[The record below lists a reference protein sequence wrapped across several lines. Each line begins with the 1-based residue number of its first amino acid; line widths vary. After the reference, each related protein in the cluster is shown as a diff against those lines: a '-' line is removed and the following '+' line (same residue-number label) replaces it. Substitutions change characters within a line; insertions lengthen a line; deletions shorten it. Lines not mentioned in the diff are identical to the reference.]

1 MSGFWFQSTMSY
13 ERPTRIHRRTV
24 TPLRILFSE
33 GSSLTA
39 REFLSVL
46 GPAGH
51 HIEVVDPNPLCIC
64 RFSRWTRR
72 AHRTPAPGLDPIGYI
87 EAVNALLSEGGFDVL
102 LPTHE
107 QAWLFAVGRSL
118 LDPRAAV
125 VIASEQAFSQVESK
139 IEFARLLDDIGLPQP
154 KWGLVKSAEE
164 LRDWK
169 APFYLKAPFSTAG
182 AGVRRV
188 SNARD
193 AESTFMVL
201 RAAGHEGPLM
211 AQAAAEGKYAQVQA
225 LFDQGR
231 LIAAHTSAQ
240 TAVGIGPS
248 AAGRVSVHHPF
259 ARRDVA
265 TLGKRLNWHGG
276 LTLDYLF
283 RERDYAYIECNPRT
297 VEPGNAAAS
306 GVDLPGLQL
315 RLSIGEHPDPVP
327 PGQEGVRTHG
337 SLAILLGTAVYL
349 RSRRA
354 VLMEALRLAFHYGPY
369 RHSRECLTPIFHDFL
384 GLIPLA
390 MVIGRALFSPSSM
403 EAFAASAVKAYSV
416 TPDAIKRLVKM
427 ASTAE
432 NRNHV

>member
-1 MSGFWFQSTMSY
+1 M
-13 ERPTRIHRRTV
+13 I
-24 TPLRILFSE
+24 PLRILFSE

-51 HIEVVDPNPLCIC
+51 RIEVVDPNPVCIC

-72 AHRTPAPGLDPIGYI
+72 VHRTPAPGLDPIGYI
-87 EAVNALLSEGGFDVL
+87 EAVNALLSEGAFDVL

-107 QAWLFAVGRSL
+107 QAWLFAAGRSL
-118 LDPRAAV
+118 LDPCAAV
-125 VIASEQAFSQVESK
+125 AVAPEQAFARVESK
-139 IEFARLLDDIGLPQP
+139 IEFAHLLDEVGLPQP
-154 KWGLVKSAEE
+154 KWGLVNSAEE
-164 LRDWK
+164 LREWK

-182 AGVRRV
+182 TGVRRV
-188 SNARD
+188 SHAGE
-193 AESTFMVL
+193 AESTFMAL
-201 RAAGHEGPLM
+201 RVMWHEGPLM
-211 AQAAAEGKYAQVQA
+211 IQTAADGRYAQVQG
-225 LFDQGR
+225 LFDHGR

-259 ARRDVA
+259 ARHDIA

-315 RLSIGEHPDPVP
+315 HLSLGEHPDLVP
-327 PGQEGVRTHG
+327 PGQEGVCTHS
-337 SLAILLGTAVYL
+337 SLAILLGTAVYC
-349 RSRRA
+349 RFRKA
-354 VLMEALRLAFHYGPY
+354 VLMEALRLAFHRGPY
-369 RHSRECLTPIFHDFL
+369 KYSHEILTPVLQDFPSFV
-384 GLIPLA
+384 PLA
-390 MVIGRALFSPSSM
+390 LVTGRALLSPISM
-403 EAFAASAVKAYSV
+403 ERFAASAVKAYCV
-416 TPDAIKRLVKM
+416 TPGAIERVIKTASAAKGSDKM
-427 ASTAE
+427 
-432 NRNHV
+432 

>member
-1 MSGFWFQSTMSY
+1 M
-13 ERPTRIHRRTV
+13 

-46 GPAGH
+46 GSAGH

-72 AHRTPAPGLDPIGYI
+72 VHRTPAPGLDPIGYI
-87 EAVNALLSEGGFDVL
+87 EAVNALLSEGVFDVL

-118 LDPRAAV
+118 LDPRVSVA
-125 VIASEQAFSQVESK
+125 IASEQAFSQVESK
-139 IEFARLLDDIGLPQP
+139 IEFARLLDDVGLPQP
-154 KWGLVKSAEE
+154 KWGLVNSADE
-164 LRDWK
+164 LRKWK

-182 AGVRRV
+182 TGVRRV
-188 SNARD
+188 SNAGD
-193 AESTFMVL
+193 AESTFVAL
-201 RAAGHEGPLM
+201 RAAGHKGLLM
-211 AQAAAEGKYAQVQA
+211 VQTAAEGKYAQVQA

-259 ARRDVA
+259 AWRDVA
-265 TLGKRLNWHGG
+265 ALGKRLNWHGG

-283 RERDYAYIECNPRT
+283 QERDYVCIECNPRT

-315 RLSIGEHPDPVP
+315 RLSVGEHPNPLP
-327 PGQEGVRTHG
+327 PGLEGVHTHS
-337 SLAILLGTAVYL
+337 SLAILLGTAAYR

-354 VLMEALRLAFHYGPY
+354 VLTEALRLGLHCGSYK
-369 RHSRECLTPIFHDFL
+369 HSRECLTPVFHDL
-384 GLIPLA
+384 PGLIPLA
-390 MVIGRALFSPSSM
+390 MVIGRGLFSPASI
-403 EAFAASAVKAYSV
+403 EPFAASAVKAYSV
-416 TPDAIKRLVKM
+416 TPEAIERVVKM
-427 ASTAE
+427 ASTAKG
-432 NRNHV
+432 RDHV

>member
-1 MSGFWFQSTMSY
+1 M
-13 ERPTRIHRRTV
+13 

-51 HIEVVDPNPLCIC
+51 RIEVVDPNPACIC

-72 AHRTPAPGLDPIGYI
+72 VHRTPAPGLDPIGYI
-87 EAVNALLSEGGFDVL
+87 EAVNALLSEGIFDVL

-107 QAWLFAVGRSL
+107 QAWLFAAGRSL
-118 LDPRAAV
+118 LKPRAALA
-125 VIASEQAFSQVESK
+125 IASEEAFSQVESK
-139 IEFARLLDDIGLPQP
+139 IEFARLLDDASLPQP
-154 KWGLVKSAEE
+154 KWGLVNSAEE
-164 LRDWK
+164 LTKWK

-182 AGVRRV
+182 TGVRRV
-188 SNARD
+188 SNAGE
-193 AESTFMVL
+193 AESSFMGL
-201 RAAGHEGPLM
+201 QTAGHEGPLM
-211 AQAAAEGKYAQVQA
+211 VQTAAEGKYAQVQA
-225 LFDQGR
+225 LFDYGR

-248 AAGRVSVHHPF
+248 AAGRVSVRHPF
-259 ARRDVA
+259 ARRDIA

-327 PGQEGVRTHG
+327 AGQEGICTHS
-337 SLAILLGTAVYL
+337 SLAILLGTAVYR

-354 VLMEALRLAFHYGPY
+354 VLIEALRLAFRCGPY
-369 RHSRECLTPIFHDFL
+369 KRSRECLTPVLRDL
-384 GLIPLA
+384 PSLIPLA
-390 MVIGRALFSPSSM
+390 MVTGRALFSPIAI
-403 EAFAASAVKAYSV
+403 EPFAASAVKAYSV
-416 TPDAIKRLVKM
+416 TSGAIERVVEM
-427 ASTAE
+427 ASTAKTSD
-432 NRNHV
+432 HM